1 MGDEQPRPEFVTQPR
16 TDVEAGRT
24 YQYPA
29 AATDPDSDPLTYRL
43 IAGPAGMTVFATS
56 GMVQW
61 QTTAGDLG
69 NQVVTLRA
77 TDPYRAFADQTFTVQ
92 VTDTANRPP
101 RFTTTAPTDASVG
114 QRDLYPSAAID
125 PDDDDLTYSVL
136 SGPDGLS
143 VDPGTGRVLWTPRTQ
158 DSGQTFD
165 VILKVNDGNGG
176 SSEQPFAIRVLHDS
190 DNRDPFFVS
199 DPVTQLDLVSITS
212 PRLIGDASTLGTV
225 AGLSSIRV
233 KRGSMSTETASAISP
248 MRTSTI

>member
-1 MGDEQPRPEFVTQPR
+1 
-16 TDVEAGRT
+16 
-24 YQYPA
+24 
-29 AATDPDSDPLTYRL
+29 
-43 IAGPAGMTVFATS
+43 MTVFATS

-77 TDPYRAFADQTFTVQ
+77 TDPYGAFADQTFTVQ

-176 SSEQPFAIRVLHDS
+176 SVNSHSLSVCFMIRTTATRSSSVI
-190 DNRDPFFVS
+190 R
-199 DPVTQLDLVSITS
+199 S
-212 PRLIGDASTLGTV
+212 PNWTWSP
-225 AGLSSIRV
+225 SPP
-233 KRGSMSTETASAISP
+233 RG
-248 MRTSTI
+248 